1 MRILI
6 DTNILIS
13 ASLFP
18 DSLPARAYYLAV
30 CPPNKGIVC
39 DQNIDEFRAVY
50 NRKFP
55 HKLSVM
61 EHFLAQ
67 ALLTLQVVSTPV
79 DVESKESEIRDVK
92 DRPILRAAIQADADV
107 ILTGDKDFL
116 ESGIRKPKILTAREF
131 IDLYEGKSET

>member
-67 ALLTLQVVSTPV
+67 ALLTLQVVSTSV
-79 DVESKESEIRDVK
+79 DAESKESEIRDVK

>member
-1 MRILI
+1 MKILI
-6 DTNILIS
+6 DSNILVS

-18 DSLPARAYYLAV
+18 DSLPSRAFLLAV

-39 DQNIDEFRAVY
+39 DQNIDELRAVY

-55 HKLSVM
+55 HKLAAM

-79 DVESKESEIRDVK
+79 NVESKESEIRDIK
-92 DRPILRAAIQADADV
+92 DRPILRAAVRAKADA

-116 ESGIRKPKILTAREF
+116 ESGITKPKIYSAREF
-131 IDLYEGKSET
+131 IDFSEGKIKS